1 MTRFLEILVEVLSWL
16 KIVASPFI
24 LGLLLGGLF
33 YLYKPDMAG
42 AIIGGLIALT
52 GLVIGIVLATAI
64 SKKVGAT
71 EFNSRIMATPDFDEY
86 NKQASEEKNGN

>member
-1 MTRFLEILVEVLSWL
+1 MTRFLEMLVEVLSWL
-16 KIVASPFI
+16 KIVASPFLI
-24 LGLLLGGLF
+24 GLLLGGLF

-42 AIIGGLIALT
+42 AIIGGLIAVI

-71 EFNSRIMATPDFDEY
+71 EFNSRIMATPDFDE
-86 NKQASEEKNGN
+86 